1 MAEPTQE
8 DRGDSVAAATAAPER
23 DQPVAPWSG
32 HRLRIGLLL
41 FSVLGLA
48 ALLSTDTVREALDQ
62 ALTIAAPLLTG
73 HPLMGPALF
82 VLLSALS
89 SLLVFF
95 SSAVLVPV
103 AVYAWGNVAT
113 ILLLWCGWLM
123 GGTATYAIGRTFR
136 KPLLPTRRLTSAM
149 TAYRDQMP
157 AHLGWPL
164 VFLLQLALPSE
175 VPGYLCGFLRVRF
188 RVYITAVAVAEIPYS
203 VGTVLLGD
211 SIVHARPAWL
221 VVLGLAAAAL
231 LGGAA
236 FLLRTRLLRTRLR
249 SEASTLHPSVLP
261 AAENIS

>member
-1 MAEPTQE
+1 M
-8 DRGDSVAAATAAPER
+8 
-23 DQPVAPWSG
+23 
-32 HRLRIGLLL
+32 LL
-41 FSVLGLA
+41 FSVFGLA
-48 ALLSTDTVREALDQ
+48 ALLSTDTVRETLDE

-73 HPLMGPALF
+73 HPLIGPILF

-113 ILLLWCGWLM
+113 IFLLWCGWLM

-136 KPLLPTRRLTSAM
+136 KPLLPTRRSASAM
-149 TAYRDQMP
+149 AAYLDRMP

-211 SIVHARPAWL
+211 SIVHARPGWL
-221 VVLGLAAAAL
+221 IVLGLAAAVL

-236 FLLRTRLLRTRLR
+236 LLLRTRLR
-249 SEASTLHPSVLP
+249 SETLTLHPSVPP
-261 AAENIS
+261 AESIS